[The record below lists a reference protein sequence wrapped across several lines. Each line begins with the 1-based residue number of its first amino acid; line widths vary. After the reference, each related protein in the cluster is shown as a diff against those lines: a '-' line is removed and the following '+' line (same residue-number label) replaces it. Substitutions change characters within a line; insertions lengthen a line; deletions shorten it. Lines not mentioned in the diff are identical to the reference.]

1 MVFFSIL
8 GADRPE
14 PKGRKVVNMTIKELK
29 QRVPKVGMVKLP
41 SVKALKEANIPV
53 MADTDDSPETYL
65 GEGCRAIVYMN
76 GLVLYTNG
84 GYSTIFRLHKCR
96 ETYGI
101 GDAKDFVD
109 IPYQFM
115 LMMEGE
121 RRLEHN
127 QDMKEA
133 NWNTSADHLEEEF
146 GYEVPGREDVLES
159 YISKETVE
167 FIFSILTE
175 KQKEVV
181 RMYCLEQKRQA
192 DIAEILGIQRVT
204 VATILRTAFRVLR
217 ENYPMC

>member
-1 MVFFSIL
+1 
-8 GADRPE
+8 
-14 PKGRKVVNMTIKELK
+14 MTIKELK

-53 MADTDDSPETYL
+53 MADTNDSPETYL

-84 GYSTIFRLHKCR
+84 GNSTIFRLHKCR

-101 GDAKDFVD
+101 GEAEAFAE

-133 NWNTSADHLEEEF
+133 SWNTSADHLEEEF
-146 GYEVPGREDVLES
+146 GYEVSGRDDILENM
-159 YISKETVE
+159 ISEETVE
-167 FIFSILTE
+167 FIFSILTDR
-175 KQKEVV
+175 QKEVV

-192 DIAEILGIQRVT
+192 DIAEILGIKRVT
-204 VATILRTAFRVLR
+204 VTTILRTAFRVLR
-217 ENYPMC
+217 EKYPTY